1 MKSIPKYGLSETDL
15 QNIITVFES
24 NPRIYSVILFGSR
37 AKGTYNP
44 GSDIDLALKGDNL
57 NLNDILEASLLL
69 EELFLAYKF
78 DLLIYDRIKVDTLR
92 KHIDTSGKIVFER
105 KAVVEKSFQKKYN

>member
-1 MKSIPKYGLSETDL
+1 MKLNSKYGLSETDL
-15 QNIITVFES
+15 KDIVAVFES
-24 NPRIYSVILFGSR
+24 NLRIYSVILFGSR

-69 EELFLAYKF
+69 EELFLAFKY
-78 DLLIYDRIKVDTLR
+78 DLIIYDRIKEDALR
-92 KHIDTSGKIVFER
+92 KHIDTSGKILFER
-105 KAVVEKSFQKKYN
+105 KAVVEKNFQQK

>member
-1 MKSIPKYGLSETDL
+1 MKLNYKYGLSETDL
-15 QNIITVFES
+15 KDIVAVFES
-24 NPRIYSVILFGSR
+24 NLRIYSVILFGSR

-69 EELFLAYKF
+69 EELFLAFKY
-78 DLLIYDRIKVDTLR
+78 DLIIYDRIKEDALR
-92 KHIDTSGKIVFER
+92 KHIDTSGKILFER
-105 KAVVEKSFQKKYN
+105 KAVVEKNFQQK

>member
-1 MKSIPKYGLSETDL
+1 MKSNSKYGLSETDL
-15 QNIITVFES
+15 QNIITVCES

-44 GSDIDLALKGDNL
+44 GSDIDLALKGNNL

-78 DLLIYDRIKVDTLR
+78 DLIIYDRIKEDALR
-92 KHIDTSGKIVFER
+92 KHIDKSGIILFKR
-105 KAVVEKSFQKKYN
+105 KAVVEKSFQHK

>member
-1 MKSIPKYGLSETDL
+1 MKLNSKYGLSETDL
-15 QNIITVFES
+15 KDIVAVFEY

-69 EELFLAYKF
+69 EELFLAFKY
-78 DLLIYDRIKVDTLR
+78 DLIIYDRIKEDALR
-92 KHIDTSGKIVFER
+92 KHIDTSGKILFER
-105 KAVVEKSFQKKYN
+105 KAVVEKNFQQK